1 MLTEALNLQTEKPQR
16 VQPINI
22 ALLTIEC
29 ICAYTEN
36 KRERMI
42 LCHEDW
48 SLKELVKIGP

>member
-1 MLTEALNLQTEKPQR
+1 

-36 KRERMI
+36 RREIMI
-42 LCHEDW
+42 LCCEDW
-48 SLKELVKIGP
+48 SLKEQHAKER